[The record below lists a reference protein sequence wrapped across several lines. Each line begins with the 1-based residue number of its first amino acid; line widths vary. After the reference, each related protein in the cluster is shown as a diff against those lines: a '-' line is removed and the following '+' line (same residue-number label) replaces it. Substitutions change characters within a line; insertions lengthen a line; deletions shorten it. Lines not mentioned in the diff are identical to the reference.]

1 MSALAL
7 DADTLYAELLAQ
19 TRAFLSRPEW
29 VGAQLVGIWSGG
41 AWLAQQ
47 LHRDLGREGQAGVI
61 SSRMHRDD
69 YAARGLSST
78 ADATKLSES
87 IDGAPV
93 LLVDDVLWTGRTTRA
108 VLNELFDYGRPASV
122 KLAVLVDR
130 GGRELPVAA
139 DIAVARVSLPA
150 DESLALARDAQGR
163 FSLDVQKGKG

>member
-19 TRAFLSRPEW
+19 TRTFLSRPEW

-47 LHRDLGREGQAGVI
+47 LHRDLGREGEAGVI

-78 ADATKLSES
+78 ADATKLRQS

-108 VLNELFDYGRPASV
+108 VLNELFDYGRPARV
-122 KLAVLVDR
+122 GLAVLVER
-130 GGRELPVAA
+130 NGRELPVSADLAA
-139 DIAVARVSLPA
+139 ARISLP
-150 DESLALARDAQGR
+150 LNQRLHLRRDGER
-163 FSLDVQKGKG
+163 FSLDVETV

>member
-47 LHRDLGREGQAGVI
+47 LHRDLGRDGEAGVI

-78 ADATKLSES
+78 ADATKLRES

-108 VLNELFDYGRPASV
+108 VLNELFDYGRPARV
-122 KLAVLVDR
+122 ALAVLVER
-130 GGRELPVAA
+130 NGRELPVSADLAA
-139 DIAVARVSLPA
+139 ARISLPLNQRLHLKR
-150 DESLALARDAQGR
+150 EGER
-163 FSLDVQKGKG
+163 FSLDVETV